1 MHRQKNGLPKQPVG
15 GALIVFALVLFL
27 LSSTTLVLHATF
39 QVANSPTATFTVE
52 GKTPDSNGDY
62 AFTAHE
68 DVLINAMVTSPS
80 PVTNVKSKMDNG
92 AWTSCDLMNL
102 AGQTVAGCGLYR
114 AFASDWFGTD
124 ASGLGFGPN
133 WPHTLYLKYDVLA
146 QPSQSFTF
154 TFQLALSGPASPP
167 SVTWVY
173 PTPGG
178 TVSGSVTIKIAFP
191 ALSFTPSKVEFIDIW
206 PDKSQHS
213 LTSVTVLNNYPSWAP
228 SGERFGATVTW
239 DTTKVPDG
247 THEVQCYVYSPNND
261 KFGPY
266 SLYGG
271 VEGGSESFWR
281 SPFDTVERMAL
292 FVSSLVMGLAG
303 AFLVFSPA
311 KMLRGRPTG

>member
-1 MHRQKNGLPKQPVG
+1 MPKQPVG

-39 QVANSPTATFTVE
+39 QVANSPTATFTVV

-62 AFTAHE
+62 AFTASE
-68 DVLINAMVTSPS
+68 AVTINVLITSPYG
-80 PVTNVKSKMDNG
+80 VTNVKCKMDQG
-92 AWTSCDLMNL
+92 SWYSATFLSSS
-102 AGQTVAGCGLYR
+102 GQTVTGTGLYR
-114 AFASDWFGTD
+114 AFYTARAD
-124 ASGLGFGPN
+124 GLGFGPN
-133 WPHTLYLKYDVLA
+133 WPHTLYLTYDVLA

-178 TVSGSVTIKIAFP
+178 TVSGSVTIKVAFP

-206 PDKSQHS
+206 PDKSQHP
-213 LTSVTVLNNYPSWAP
+213 LMPVTVLNNYPSWTP

-239 DTTKVPDG
+239 DTTRVPDG

-266 SLYGG
+266 SLFGG
-271 VEGGSESFWR
+271 VEGGNEPFWR
-281 SPFDTVERMAL
+281 NPFETVERMAL
-292 FVSSLVMGLAG
+292 FITSVITGLVG

-311 KMLRGRPTG
+311 KMFRGRPMG